1 MGIMKSVTESGTLE
15 SDTPLRPINA
25 DDLKRV
31 WGLIRD
37 LIADY
42 GVRGIDE
49 RMISRQ
55 CGPGADVNTVLFRA
69 ALVQYLFEL
78 GLLDDWREGNELATS
93 VFQVGAIFPIQQG
106 VGFDAADFIKR
117 LRSEEP

>member
-1 MGIMKSVTESGTLE
+1 MKSVTEPGTLK
-15 SDTPLRPINA
+15 SDTPLRPVNA

-31 WGLIRD
+31 WVLIRD

-55 CGPGADVNTVLFRA
+55 CGPGADVYAVLFRA
-69 ALVQYLFEL
+69 ALLQYLFEL
-78 GLLDDWREGNELATS
+78 GVLNDWREGNELATS
-93 VFQVGAIFPIQQG
+93 VFQVGAIFPIEQG
-106 VGFDAADFIKR
+106 VGLDAEDFIKQ